1 VSDATLPP
9 CPDCAGGFTYQ
20 VDALLTCPECG
31 HEWSPSDDAT
41 PQIRDAVGSRLLLMQ
56 HELATAARILWHWG
70 IVQHS
75 SHSNEGTTPDFN
87 LT

>member
-1 VSDATLPP
+1 
-9 CPDCAGGFTYQ
+9 
-20 VDALLTCPECG
+20 
-31 HEWSPSDDAT
+31 
-41 PQIRDAVGSRLLLMQ
+41 MQ